1 MKIKKPFKYMGSKGR
16 FYNEIKEVFEN
27 SRKEKYVDLFAG
39 GMEVAVNLKEDFPGV
54 QVMVNIKDEHVES
67 FLKHRKTLL
76 KQYLKVID
84 FIYQDIKKEDA
95 RHVYETRHV
104 YEKKKEWEQL
114 KIRYREFWNEN
125 PLSFSTEERL
135 YIELLCSMNKGRSL
149 SSSFYSEN
157 KVQTLKQYLQK
168 IENIHIKTEKFDKN
182 WQFNN
187 SFILLDPPYVT
198 STGTK
203 ERGRKGYK
211 YKAMTWTEQDDIALI
226 EFMQKN
232 KEKGNVFMVFGS
244 VGNPLSKLIQKAFP
258 EAVFIIKKYKKTMFG
273 RSSERE
279 EWYCIIK

>member
-27 SRKEKYVDLFAG
+27 SRKEKYVGLFAG

-95 RHVYETRHV
+95 RHVYG
-104 YEKKKEWEQL
+104 KKEEWEQL

-125 PLSFSTEERL
+125 SLGFSTEERL

-182 WQFNN
+182 WQFDN

-198 STGTK
+198 STKAGHGK
-203 ERGRKGYK
+203 KKGYN
-211 YKAMTWTEQDDIALI
+211 YKKGW
-226 EFMQKN
+226 
-232 KEKGNVFMVFGS
+232 KEKDDSELIAFIKRNQNRNNVFMVFGS
-244 VGNPLSKLIQKAFP
+244 VGNPISRLIQEALP
-258 EAVFIIKKYKKTMFG
+258 EAIFTIKKYKKAMFG

-279 EWYCIIK
+279 EWFCVIK

>member
-1 MKIKKPFKYMGSKGR
+1 MGSKGR
-16 FYNEIKEVFEN
+16 FYKEIKEVFEN

-39 GMEVAVNLKEDFPGV
+39 GMEVAVNLKEDFPCV
-54 QVMVNIKDEHVES
+54 QVIANIKNEHVES

-125 PLSFSTEERL
+125 PLGFSTEEKL

-187 SFILLDPPYVT
+187 SFILLDPPYVL
-198 STGTK
+198 GTK
-203 ERGRKGYK
+203 AGNNEKKGYN
-211 YKAMTWTEQDDIALI
+211 YKSTWQEEDDSKLVAFI
-226 EFMQKN
+226 QSN
-232 KEKGNVFMVFGS
+232 QNRNNVFMVFGS
-244 VGNPLSKLIQKAFP
+244 VGNPLSPLIQEAFP
-258 EAVFIIKKYKKTMFG
+258 EAIFTVKKYKKSMFG

>member
-27 SRKEKYVDLFAG
+27 SRKEKYMDLFAG

-187 SFILLDPPYVT
+187 SFILLDPPYVL
-198 STGTK
+198 GTK
-203 ERGRKGYK
+203 AGNNEKKGYN
-211 YKAMTWTEQDDIALI
+211 YKSTWQEEDDSKLVAFI
-226 EFMQKN
+226 QSN
-232 KEKGNVFMVFGS
+232 QNRNNVFMVFGS
-244 VGNPLSKLIQKAFP
+244 VGNPLSPFIQEAFP
-258 EAVFIIKKYKKTMFG
+258 EAIFTVKKYKKSMFG